1 MSAYVVSDKAISTIV
16 KTLVLTGTLQPVE
29 AVSFGQMMLN
39 LNTHSVNVRYQESS
53 PAHAFEYSEPELNI
67 NDPKTQIQVIVCIDE
82 YEYQS
87 CEFAEYYETMV
98 HTVLK
103 AIKSALHEAYTE
115 TLPNPAQWKAKNPM
129 NCRAIQK
136 LHGVYDRAGVS
147 PRSIC
152 RGVAPFLRR

>member
-67 NDPKTQIQVIVCIDE
+67 NDPKTQIQVMSMTI
-82 YEYQS
+82 S
-87 CEFAEYYETMV
+87 PA
-98 HTVLK
+98 
-103 AIKSALHEAYTE
+103 S
-115 TLPNPAQWKAKNPM
+115 LPNTMKRW
-129 NCRAIQK
+129 CIQSSK
-136 LHGVYDRAGVS
+136 
-147 PRSIC
+147 P
-152 RGVAPFLRR
+152 

>member
-103 AIKSALHEAYTE
+103 AIKSALHEAYPE
-115 TLPNPAQWKAKNPM
+115 TLPNPARWKAKKSYELPGYSE
-129 NCRAIQK
+129 AEWS
-136 LHGVYDRAGVS
+136 L
-147 PRSIC
+147 
-152 RGVAPFLRR
+152 

>member
-67 NDPKTQIQVIVCIDE
+67 NDPKTQIQVIACIDE

-87 CEFAEYYETMV
+87 CEFAEYYET
-98 HTVLK
+98 
-103 AIKSALHEAYTE
+103 
-115 TLPNPAQWKAKNPM
+115 
-129 NCRAIQK
+129 
-136 LHGVYDRAGVS
+136 
-147 PRSIC
+147 
-152 RGVAPFLRR
+152 

>member
-53 PAHAFEYSEPELNI
+53 PAH
-67 NDPKTQIQVIVCIDE
+67 PKTQIQVIVCIDE

-115 TLPNPAQWKAKNPM
+115 TLPNPARWKAKKSYELPGYSE
-129 NCRAIQK
+129 AEWS
-136 LHGVYDRAGVS
+136 L
-147 PRSIC
+147 
-152 RGVAPFLRR
+152 

>member
-98 HTVLK
+98 HTVVLRIEPGK
-103 AIKSALHEAYTE
+103 LSRPFGLQSLTPPGFALRTPIGLRALPSALRLAFS
-115 TLPNPAQWKAKNPM
+115 
-129 NCRAIQK
+129 
-136 LHGVYDRAGVS
+136 AGANFG
-147 PRSIC
+147 PR
-152 RGVAPFLRR
+152 G